1 MPALAAIFLMNTM
14 GFDKISLTGRALKYL
29 GQREHSRL
37 ELERKLAPYVQDGED
52 LGTVLDALEAKG
64 FINPERVAQ
73 SVLYRRSGKLGNA
86 RVLHELRSKGLD
98 DDTVRAAAEQL
109 QDTEHARAWA
119 VWQRKFGT
127 PANTPQ
133 ERMKQM
139 RFLASRG
146 FGGDVVNKVL
156 RGQAPDED

>member
-1 MPALAAIFLMNTM
+1 M
-14 GFDKISLTGRALKYL
+14 GFQKISLTGRALKYL
-29 GQREHSRL
+29 SQREHSRL
-37 ELERKLAPYVQDGED
+37 ELERKLTPHVEEGED
-52 LGTVLDALEAKG
+52 LAAVLDALEAKN

-73 SVLYRRSGKLGNA
+73 SVLYRRSGKLGTS

-98 DDTVRAAAEQL
+98 DEVVRAAAEQL
-109 QDTEHARAWA
+109 KDSEHARAWE
-119 VWQRKFGT
+119 VWQRKFGE
-127 PANTPQ
+127 PATTPQ

-156 RGQAPDED
+156 RGQAPQED

>member
-1 MPALAAIFLMNTM
+1 M
-14 GFDKISLTGRALKYL
+14 GLNKISLTGRALKYL
-29 GQREHSRL
+29 SQREHSRL
-37 ELERKLAPYVQDGED
+37 ELERKLAPHVQEGED
-52 LGTVLDALEAKG
+52 LGAVLDALEAKD

-73 SVLYRRSGKLGNA
+73 SVLYRRSSKLGTA

-109 QDTEHARAWA
+109 KDTEHARAWDI
-119 VWQRKFGT
+119 WQRKFGA
-127 PANTPQ
+127 PAATPQ
-133 ERMKQM
+133 ERMKHM

-156 RGQAPDED
+156 RGQAPESD

>member
-1 MPALAAIFLMNTM
+1 MPLKNFKLDPSRDLLYPDFECYQMDLSGPVNATIAA
-14 GFDKISLTGRALKYL
+14 GEG
-29 GQREHSRL
+29 
-37 ELERKLAPYVQDGED
+37 GED
-52 LGTVLDALEAKG
+52 FKLGPSWAKVAANPVKAKG
-64 FINPERVAQ
+64 FISPERVAQ

-98 DDTVRAAAEQL
+98 DATVRAAAEQL
-109 QDTEHARAWA
+109 KDTEHARAWD

-127 PANTPQ
+127 VAATPQ
-133 ERMKQM
+133 ERLKQM

-156 RGQAPDED
+156 RGQSPDGEEG

>member
-1 MPALAAIFLMNTM
+1 M
-14 GFDKISLTGRALKYL
+14 GFNKLSLTGRALKYL
-29 GQREHSRL
+29 SQREHSRL
-37 ELERKLAPYVQDGED
+37 ELERKLAPHVEEGED
-52 LGTVLDALEAKG
+52 LAAVLDALEAKN

-73 SVLYRRSGKLGNA
+73 SVLYRRSSKLGSS

-98 DDTVRAAAEQL
+98 DVVVRAAAEQL
-109 QDTEHARAWA
+109 KDSEHARAWE
-119 VWQRKFGT
+119 VWQRKFGE
-127 PANTPQ
+127 PATTPQ

-156 RGQAPDED
+156 RGQAPDQ

>member
-37 ELERKLAPYVQDGED
+37 ELERKLAPHVQDGED
-52 LGTVLDALEAKG
+52 LGAVLDALEAKG

-119 VWQRKFGT
+119 MWQRKFGT
-127 PANTPQ
+127 PASTPQ

>member
-1 MPALAAIFLMNTM
+1 M

-29 GQREHSRL
+29 SQREHSRL
-37 ELERKLAPYVQDGED
+37 ELERKLAPHVEEGED
-52 LGTVLDALEAKG
+52 LAAVLDALEAKN

-73 SVLYRRSGKLGNA
+73 SVLYRRSSKLGDA

-109 QDTEHARAWA
+109 QGTEHARAWE
-119 VWQRKFGT
+119 VWQRKFGQ
-127 PANTPQ
+127 PAATPQ
-133 ERMKQM
+133 ERMKHM

-146 FGGDVVNKVL
+146 FSGDVVNKVL
-156 RGQAPDED
+156 RGQAPDDL

>member
-1 MPALAAIFLMNTM
+1 M
-14 GFDKISLTGRALKYL
+14 GFHKLSLTGRALKL
-29 GQREHSRL
+29 LSQREHSRL
-37 ELERKLAPYVQDGED
+37 ELERKLAPHVEEGED
-52 LGTVLDALEAKG
+52 VGAVLDALEAKN

-73 SVLYRRSGKLGNA
+73 SVLHRRSSKLGSS

-98 DDTVRAAAEQL
+98 DDTVRAAAEHL
-109 QDTEHARAWA
+109 KDSEHARAWD
-119 VWQRKFGT
+119 VWQRKFGEAAT
-127 PANTPQ
+127 TPQ

-156 RGQAPDED
+156 RGQAPDEA

>member
-1 MPALAAIFLMNTM
+1 M
-14 GFDKISLTGRALKYL
+14 GFNKLSLTGRALKYL
-29 GQREHSRL
+29 SQREHSRL
-37 ELERKLAPYVQDGED
+37 ELERKLAPHVEEGED
-52 LGTVLDALEAKG
+52 LAAVLDALEAKN

-73 SVLYRRSGKLGNA
+73 SVLYRRSSKLGTS

-98 DDTVRAAAEQL
+98 DEVVRAAAEHL
-109 QDTEHARAWA
+109 KDSEHARAWE
-119 VWQRKFGT
+119 VWQRKFGE
-127 PANTPQ
+127 PATTPQ

-156 RGQAPDED
+156 RGQAPDQ

>member
-1 MPALAAIFLMNTM
+1 MSFQ
-14 GFDKISLTGRALKYL
+14 KISLTGRALRYL
-29 GQREHSRL
+29 SQREHSRL
-37 ELERKLAPYVQDGED
+37 ELERKLAPHVEEGED
-52 LGTVLDALEAKG
+52 LAAVLDALEAKN

-73 SVLYRRSGKLGNA
+73 SVLYRRSGKLGTS

-109 QDTEHARAWA
+109 KDTEHARAYE
-119 VWQRKFGT
+119 VWRRKFGDI
-127 PANTPQ
+127 ASTPQ

-156 RGQAPDED
+156 RGQLPDEDA

>member
-1 MPALAAIFLMNTM
+1 M

-29 GQREHSRL
+29 SQREHSRL
-37 ELERKLAPYVQDGED
+37 ELERKLSSHVEEGED
-52 LGTVLDALEAKG
+52 LSAVLDALEAKG
-64 FINPERVAQ
+64 FINSERVAQ
-73 SVLYRRSGKLGNA
+73 SVLYRRSSKLGNA
-86 RVLHELRSKGLD
+86 RVMHELRSKGLD
-98 DDTVRAAAEQL
+98 DETLHAAAEQL
-109 QDTEHARAWA
+109 KETEYARAWD

-127 PANTPQ
+127 VASTPQ

-156 RGQAPDED
+156 RGQAAQE

>member
-1 MPALAAIFLMNTM
+1 MNTM

-37 ELERKLAPYVQDGED
+37 ELERKLAPHVQDGED
-52 LGTVLDALEAKG
+52 LGAVLDALEAKG

-109 QDTEHARAWA
+109 KDTEHARAWA

-127 PANTPQ
+127 PASTPQ